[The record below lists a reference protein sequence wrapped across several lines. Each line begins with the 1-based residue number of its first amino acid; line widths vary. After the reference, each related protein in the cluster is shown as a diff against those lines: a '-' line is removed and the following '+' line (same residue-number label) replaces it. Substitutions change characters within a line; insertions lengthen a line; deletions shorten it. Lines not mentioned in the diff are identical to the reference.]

1 MGTWQV
7 EHFASVKWSRV
18 ACAWQSKQRPE
29 TVRTTAMR
37 AVSARVWQVEQSTSP
52 VRMCAGCE
60 NLRLVC
66 FGVGPRQSTYV
77 DVDRES
83 GWMTFAGIV
92 IMMVAILNIID
103 GIAAISAS
111 SFFVSD
117 ARYVFSDLNTWGWIM
132 LGLGVLQ
139 VVVCLGL
146 WAGNQLAR
154 WAGIVI
160 VSLNAIAQLLFIPAY
175 PFWSLSI
182 FALDV
187 LVLYGLAAHGGRPAL
202 D

>member
-1 MGTWQV
+1 V
-7 EHFASVKWSRV
+7 AS
-18 ACAWQSKQRPE
+18 P
-29 TVRTTAMR
+29 TT
-37 AVSARVWQVEQSTSP
+37 
-52 VRMCAGCE
+52 
-60 NLRLVC
+60 
-66 FGVGPRQSTYV
+66 VGPRQSTYV